1 MPAPQYPVSTSPHR
15 LYPSATG
22 SESRYMPVSLGGRS
36 CATRRDSPRC
46 PLPLVRAI
54 PRARETCMVYA
65 IEDKC
70 SVQSLP
76 TLSRL
81 PHPNLHLTILDYP
94 ANPHTTVPFS
104 ASGGRSTPPRLRS
117 RIGSQIK
124 TQKRKETEIDR
135 EATLDFFHCASDETP
150 PGVYWSKRQK
160 KWDHSL
166 HTAFRYNYELR
177 GGMASHRS
185 FVAICLTRD
194 FRRHR
199 RNFSR

>member
-54 PRARETCMVYA
+54 PRARETCMVYS
-65 IEDKC
+65 IENKC

-76 TLSRL
+76 PSAAFHTPTSTSLFLTTREPSHHSALFRVGRAKYSAETSE
-81 PHPNLHLTILDYP
+81 PDRFPNQN
-94 ANPHTTVPFS
+94 AKAEGN
-104 ASGGRSTPPRLRS
+104 GN
-117 RIGSQIK
+117 
-124 TQKRKETEIDR
+124 DR
-135 EATLDFFHCASDETP
+135 EATLDFFHCASDETL